1 MVVNFCMW
9 WQQQQTQPT
18 KIKLEYF
25 VRNAFVHQK
34 KLPKESGNLV
44 FEEMLP
50 LSNLPAEVC
59 YDFATRLSG
68 EKCGQFC
75 KQMSSIN
82 TKATLGYSSPTPTSD
97 NWPKKQNK
105 NNEYY
110 MCGFFLFLFICT
122 FSLIFPLGCL
132 WGHLFMF
139 TMR

>member
-1 MVVNFCMW
+1 MVVNFRMW
-9 WQQQQTQPT
+9 WQQQQTQPK

-25 VRNAFVHQK
+25 VRNAFLRPK
-34 KLPKESGNLV
+34 KSPKESGNLV
-44 FEEMLP
+44 FEEILP
-50 LSNLPAEVC
+50 LSNLPPKVC
-59 YDFATRLSG
+59 YDFATSLSW
-68 EKCGQFC
+68 EQFS

-97 NWPKKQNK
+97 NWRKKKK

-132 WGHLFMF
+132 WGHSFMF
-139 TMR
+139 TMS